1 MLDKRKKEVEEE
13 TCRKHGSKILVV
25 GRSSTEKKKWREL
38 CEAQGQYGENL
49 EPITE
54 GWTEA

>member
-1 MLDKRKKEVEEE
+1 MGQRSWLWEEVQL
-13 TCRKHGSKILVV
+13 K
-25 GRSSTEKKKWREL
+25 KKKWREL
-38 CEAQGQYGENL
+38 CEAQGQYGENS